1 VVKIFFPQRTRKS
14 EMLQGNLDEQ
24 VEQLLERLQNIT

>member
-1 VVKIFFPQRTRKS
+1 VVKVFFPQRTHKS
-14 EMLQGNLDEQ
+14 EMLQGNMEEQ